1 MFPNL
6 ESKCWRIKLMLLE
19 SHKPKIFH
27 LMALPWS
34 WVTSK
39 EEEREKGERSVE
51 AVSHKFPYFSSMNWS
66 SFSTQQTNTQ
76 ITSNNG
82 CTNTLLNKLF
92 SASHRQHFPNM
103 IYKTLHQHKNS
114 FSHAPCHQ
122 STKTKIY
129 FVILKIQQPYFISC
143 SN

>member
-34 WVTSK
+34 WDTSK

-92 SASHRQHFPNM
+92 NASPMQMRQHSPNM
-103 IYKTLHQHKNS
+103 IYKTLHQYKNS
-114 FSHAPCHQ
+114 FFTCPLS
-122 STKTKIY
+122 SINK
-129 FVILKIQQPYFISC
+129 
-143 SN
+143 N